1 MKKKYLFLTS
11 FIIAAL
17 SLFLSVSAQA
27 SEFNFAVDPIIPENQ
42 LDKKLTYFDLKMD
55 KGTQQTLNVQLR
67 NDTDKDITVEA
78 SINSATTNLNGVV
91 EYSANKIKPDESL
104 KYNLKDYAKI
114 DGNITLAKHTEK
126 EVPISVTMPKEAFD
140 GVMAGGITF
149 KEKNDDSKADSA
161 DKDKGLSIKNEYS
174 YVVALLLRQNT
185 TDVQPD
191 LKLKTVEPDQ
201 VNARNVINIGLQNPK
216 SAYLNQL
223 NIDAA
228 IYEKGSTEVLY
239 KSQKDGMQMAPNSHF
254 SYPISLNGEKLKAG
268 KYVMKMTAYG
278 MKDEKG
284 SFKAKDSNGKEAS
297 YIYRWNF
304 EKEFEIK
311 SDVADKLNEKDVS
324 IEKNNNWIYWLIGIL
339 ILLLLLLILWFY
351 LRKRKKD
358 NEENEDKDK
367 NDA

>member
-11 FIIAAL
+11 FIVA
-17 SLFLSVSAQA
+17 SLFLIFSVPAQA
-27 SEFNFAVDPIIPENQ
+27 SEFNFAVNPVIPENQ
-42 LDKKLTYFDLKMD
+42 LDKELTYFDLKMD
-55 KGTQQTLNVQLR
+55 KGAQQILNVQLR

-91 EYSANKIKPDESL
+91 EYGSNKIKPDESL

-114 DGNITLAKHTEK
+114 DSEITLAKHTEK
-126 EVPISVTMPKEAFD
+126 EVPIVVDMPKESFD

-149 KEKNDDSKADSA
+149 KEKTDSKDNSA

-185 TDVQPD
+185 ADVQPD
-191 LKLKTVEPDQ
+191 LKLKTIEPDQ

-216 SAYLNQL
+216 AAYLNQL
-223 NIDAA
+223 NVDAS
-228 IYEKGSTEVLY
+228 IYKKGSNDTLY
-239 KSQKDGMQMAPNSHF
+239 KSRKDGMQMAPNSHF
-254 SYPISLNGEKLKAG
+254 SYPVALNGERLQAG

-278 MKDEKG
+278 VKDGKG
-284 SFKAKDSNGKEAS
+284 SFKAKESNGEENN
-297 YIYRWNF
+297 YVYRWHF

-339 ILLLLLLILWFY
+339 ILLLLILLLWFY
-351 LRKRKKD
+351 LRKKRKKD
-358 NEENEDKDK
+358 DEETE

>member
-1 MKKKYLFLTS
+1 MKKRYLFLPS
-11 FIIAAL
+11 FIVAT
-17 SLFLSVSAQA
+17 LFLFFSCPVHA
-27 SEFNFAVDPIIPENQ
+27 SEFNFAVNPVVPENQ
-42 LDKKLTYFDLKMD
+42 IDKELTYFDLKMNP
-55 KGTQQTLNVQLR
+55 GAQQTLNVQLR

-91 EYSANKIKPDESL
+91 EYGSNKIKPDESL

-114 DGNITLAKHTEK
+114 DGEITLAKHTEK
-126 EVPISVTMPKEAFD
+126 EVPVSVTMPKESFD

-149 KEKNDDSKADSA
+149 KEKTDDSNANSE
-161 DKDKGLSIKNEYS
+161 DKGLSIKNEYS

-191 LKLKTVEPDQ
+191 LKLKIVEPDQ

-216 SAYLNQL
+216 AAYLNQL
-223 NIDAA
+223 NVSAA
-228 IYEKGSTEVLY
+228 IYKKGSDDALY

-254 SYPISLNGEKLKAG
+254 SYPIALNGEKLQAG

-278 MKDEKG
+278 NKDPKG
-284 SFKAKDSNGKEAS
+284 SFKTKDSTGKEAS
-297 YIYRWNF
+297 YIYRWKF

-358 NEENEDKDK
+358 NEEDEDK